1 MSDRESPSKP
11 SKKYFYYNLLA
22 MAIVITL
29 LVVATFWGLNIYTH
43 HGEEIAVPNVCGL
56 SYEQAVEK
64 LESVGLQAKVRD
76 TGYVRSKPSGIILEQ
91 SFLPGHKVK
100 SGRMVELTINS
111 GNSPTIVMPDLADN
125 SSLREA
131 ESRLRAI
138 GFKLDST
145 QYIDGEKDWVYEIR
159 ANGHNVVS
167 GQRIS
172 IDARITLVV
181 GNGITEDDYLDQ
193 DSTEELYW
201 EPDDE
206 IMPHRKIE
214 DAI

>member
-1 MSDRESPSKP
+1 MSDRESPPKP
-11 SKKYFYYNLLA
+11 SKKYFFYNLLG
-22 MAIVITL
+22 MAVVITL

-56 SYEQAVEK
+56 SYDRAIER
-64 LESVGLQAKVRD
+64 LEAVGLQAKVRD
-76 TGYVRSKPSGIILEQ
+76 TGYVRSKPSGVILEQ

-111 GNSPTIVMPDLADN
+111 GLSPSIVMPDLADN

-138 GFKLDST
+138 GFRFYST
-145 QYIDGEKDWVYEIR
+145 QYMDGEKDWVYEIKADGR
-159 ANGHNVVS
+159 NVVS
-167 GQRIS
+167 GQRVS
-172 IDARITLVV
+172 IDSRITLVV
-181 GNGITEDDYLDQ
+181 GNGVTEDDYLDN
-193 DSTEELYW
+193 DSTDELYW

-214 DAI
+214 DAL